1 MNTIIKRF
9 SQHPKQLLIAD
20 SEGAL
25 VTFSVLLLISQF
37 FSIQFGG
44 SKIIINSLSLTAL
57 LIFLY
62 SSVCYLTLKTI
73 HWRITLSIALV
84 NLFYCLFTFTLMIYQ
99 HSELRFLLPKTLL

>member
-25 VTFSVLLLISQF
+25 VTFSVLLLI
-37 FSIQFGG
+37 IQFGG